1 MSSNSLTLRHFAR
14 TASPF
19 RPSRTTNSVWGKI
32 RNSGDEYLDKLKP
45 KEKKKGFREM
55 MGKFKEKASAKPQ
68 ADAKRGFFQ
77 TIARQATIEPESV
90 DNKHKT
96 SAPEPGTREKI
107 WTYLRHLA
115 TDENKYRKRMH
126 ETQRGRS
133 LKSEKSPQTKMESG
147 LEDGVVE
154 QGRRT
159 LITTEFK
166 LELLPDYK
174 SFTLTFYKAQLKKAD
189 KKDYHIVLFVERF
202 LKLYSEYVEAKSLY
216 PAFIGTKL
224 TSFLQ
229 TNLTSV
235 FLCEKGSS
243 VLSSL
248 QEVKRKFEMF
258 LKIPKSGC
266 WLQRDA
272 PSMKR
277 IYLYKKCRPEQ
288 FVEILAHIYLTSNFL
303 DELLAEFT
311 NTRIRLLSR
320 AYNQQMHAC
329 QNTIDA
335 ATTLYRTNVYRGR
348 SMDRRLSP
356 LPVIVSRLDTD
367 LNETTTLQNT
377 GIGRLAAE
385 FEKDY
390 GDLDFV
396 CGHRLDRGR
405 KEWAAFSGLVNQN
418 AWIEHS

>member
-1 MSSNSLTLRHFAR
+1 MASNSLTLRQFAR
-14 TASPF
+14 TSSPF
-19 RPSRTTNSVWGKI
+19 RPHRTSNSVWAKI
-32 RNSGDEYLDKLKP
+32 RNTGDEYLEKLKP

-55 MGKFKEKASAKPQ
+55 VGRFKQQ
-68 ADAKRGFFQ
+68 AAPAAGPKRGFFQ
-77 TIARQATIEPESV
+77 TIARQATVEQESV
-90 DNKHKT
+90 DLKPKP
-96 SAPEPGTREKI
+96 SAADAPSREKI
-107 WTYLRHLA
+107 WTYLKHLA
-115 TDENKYRKRMH
+115 TDENKYRKRLH
-126 ETQRGRS
+126 ETLRSRS
-133 LKSEKSPQTKMESG
+133 LKSEKAQAAKPDLR

-174 SFTLTFYKAQLKKAD
+174 TFTITFYKAQVKKAD
-189 KKDYHIVLFVERF
+189 KKDYHIGLFVERF
-202 LKLYSEYVEAKSLY
+202 LKLYSEYAEAKSLY

-224 TSFLQ
+224 VSFLQ
-229 TNLTSV
+229 TNLTAV
-235 FLCEKGSS
+235 FLCEKGSA

-248 QEVKRKFEMF
+248 PEVKRKFEFF
-258 LKIPKSGC
+258 LKIPKSDC
-266 WLQRDA
+266 WQQHEQ
-272 PSMKR
+272 PNMKR
-277 IYLYKKCRPEQ
+277 AYLFKKCKPEQ

-329 QNTIDA
+329 QDTVDA

-348 SMDRRLSP
+348 AMDRRLSP
-356 LPVIVSRLDTD
+356 LPVIVSRLDAD

-385 FEKDY
+385 FEKDF

-405 KEWAAFSGLVNQN
+405 KEWAAFSGLAAQT
-418 AWIEHS
+418 AWIDHA